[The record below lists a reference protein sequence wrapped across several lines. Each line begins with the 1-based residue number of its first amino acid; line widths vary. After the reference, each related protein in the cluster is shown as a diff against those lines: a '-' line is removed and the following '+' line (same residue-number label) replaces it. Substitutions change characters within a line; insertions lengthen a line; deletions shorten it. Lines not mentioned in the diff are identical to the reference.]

1 MSDRTFRTE
10 RHPSCRCAWAA
21 SLGAR
26 ASRPLQQLWACG
38 RVSISSLRPGRAGRP
53 RSQGNHPSLDIGPF
67 LLCGVLLGS
76 PVATVANGWEHGTV
90 PFEALVAALESTSA
104 DMRGRA
110 AQSIGYR
117 GEARGVAPL
126 LALLGRAEPS
136 HRVRSTAYAA
146 LGRLADPRAL
156 PVLQGCLR
164 DEAREE
170 IRGECVA
177 ALGGIA
183 DAESLELVI
192 GAFRSDPHPLVQDR
206 AVDALGRFA
215 RPESVALLAGLLD
228 DDDPVRRRRAIGA
241 LGRTGMREA
250 VAPLLARLG
259 EARATAE
266 RAAIV
271 ETQATVERAAIVEA
285 LARLRDP
292 LALDALLAELD
303 TVRDEALRIRI
314 TIALGAIRAPSA
326 YDALVRMLRDP
337 LPAVRFHA
345 VRGLRE
351 LGKPAAAGDL
361 SRLYHELA
369 ESLAGR
375 DFESLAAD
383 APAVITALGLQIEI
397 LRALAGLDARRGT
410 DAFID
415 GASSPAVPLDSQ
427 TALRI
432 AEGFYER
439 RRMALH
445 GLGYSASRR
454 AVGVLEGADGIGHP
468 DPRLRAVAVRSLAV
482 LNARGAAARLVP
494 MLRDPVPEVRWTAAM
509 ALGRLRHPGAVDA
522 LIERLNDEFS
532 EVRRQAALALGYIGE
547 PRASL
552 PLAQL
557 AIDEP
562 VASVREAALY
572 AMDLLDS
579 AD

>member
-1 MSDRTFRTE
+1 MSDRMFRTE

-38 RVSISSLRPGRAGRP
+38 RVSISGLRPGRAGRP
-53 RSQGNHPSLDIGPF
+53 RSQGCHPRLDAGP
-67 LLCGVLLGS
+67 LLLYGVLLGS
-76 PVATVANGWEHGTV
+76 PAATVANGWEHGTV
-90 PFEALVAALESTSA
+90 PFEALVTALESTSA

-126 LALLGRAEPS
+126 LALLGRVEPS

-177 ALGGIA
+177 ALGGIGSPK
-183 DAESLELVI
+183 SLDLVI
-192 GAFRSDPHPLVQDR
+192 GAFRSDSHPLVQNR
-206 AVDALGRFA
+206 AIDALGRFA

-292 LALDALLAELD
+292 SAL
-303 TVRDEALRIRI
+303 
-314 TIALGAIRAPSA
+314 
-326 YDALVRMLRDP
+326 DALVRMLRDP

-383 APAVITALGLQIEI
+383 APVVITALGLQIEI

-522 LIERLNDEFS
+522 LIERLNDEFG

>member
-1 MSDRTFRTE
+1 MTCL
-10 RHPSCRCAWAA
+10 H
-21 SLGAR
+21 
-26 ASRPLQQLWACG
+26 G
-38 RVSISSLRPGRAGRP
+38 RIAG
-53 RSQGNHPSLDIGPF
+53 L
-67 LLCGVLLGS
+67 LLCGVLLAWSAESGG
-76 PVATVANGWEHGTV
+76 NGWEHGTV
-90 PFEALVAALESTSA
+90 PFEALVTALESTSA

-110 AQSIGYR
+110 AQSLGYR

-126 LALLGRAEPS
+126 LALLERVEPS

-146 LGRLADPRAL
+146 LGRLADTRAL

-177 ALGGIA
+177 AVGGIA

-206 AVDALGRFA
+206 AIDALGQFA
-215 RPESVALLAGLLD
+215 RPESVALLAGLLAGD
-228 DDDPVRRRRAIGA
+228 DSVRRRRAIAA

-250 VAPLLARLG
+250 VAPLLARLP
-259 EARATAE
+259 EAGATA
-266 RAAIV
+266 
-271 ETQATVERAAIVEA
+271 ERAAIVEA

-292 LALDALLAELD
+292 SALDALLAELD
-303 TVRDEALRIRI
+303 GVRDEALRVRI

-361 SRLYHELA
+361 ARLYHELA

-375 DFESLAAD
+375 DYESLAAD

-410 DAFID
+410 GAFID
-415 GASSPAVPLDSQ
+415 GAASPAVPLDSQ

-439 RRMALH
+439 RRMALY

-494 MLRDPVPEVRWTAAM
+494 VLGDPVPEVRWTAAM
-509 ALGRLRHPGAVDA
+509 ALGRLRHAGAVDA
-522 LIERLNDEFS
+522 LIERLDDGFG

-552 PLAQL
+552 PLTQL

-572 AMDLLDS
+572 AMDLLDA

>member
-1 MSDRTFRTE
+1 M
-10 RHPSCRCAWAA
+10 
-21 SLGAR
+21 
-26 ASRPLQQLWACG
+26 
-38 RVSISSLRPGRAGRP
+38 
-53 RSQGNHPSLDIGPF
+53 
-67 LLCGVLLGS
+67 LLGL
-76 PVATVANGWEHGTV
+76 PAGAGANGWEHGTV

-110 AQSIGYR
+110 AQSLGYR

-146 LGRLADPRAL
+146 LGRLADPAAL

-177 ALGGIA
+177 ALGGIGN
-183 DAESLELVI
+183 AESLELVI
-192 GAFRSDPHPLVQDR
+192 ETFRSDSHPLVQDR
-206 AVDALGRFA
+206 AIDALGRFA

-259 EARATAE
+259 GAGATA
-266 RAAIV
+266 
-271 ETQATVERAAIVEA
+271 ERAAIVEA
-285 LARLRDP
+285 LARLRNP

-303 TVRDEALRIRI
+303 GVQDEALRIRI
-314 TIALGAIRAPSA
+314 TVALGAIRAPSA

-361 SRLYHELA
+361 ARLYHELA

-383 APAVITALGLQIEI
+383 APAVVTALGLQIEI

-410 DAFID
+410 GAFID
-415 GASSPAVPLDSQ
+415 GAVSPAVPLDSQ

-439 RRMALH
+439 RRMALY

-454 AVGVLEGADGIGHP
+454 AAGVLEGADGIGHP

-482 LNARGAAARLVP
+482 LNARGAAARLAPV
-494 MLRDPVPEVRWTAAM
+494 LRDPVPEVRWTAAM
-509 ALGRLRHPGAVDA
+509 ALGRLRNAGAVDA
-522 LIERLNDEFS
+522 LIERLDDGYG

>member
-1 MSDRTFRTE
+1 MSDRMFCTGRNAP
-10 RHPSCRCAWAA
+10 RRCAWAA
-21 SLGAR
+21 PLGAR
-26 ASRPLQQLWACG
+26 ASRPLEHLWACG
-38 RVSISSLRPGRAGRP
+38 WLSISGLRPGRAGRP
-53 RSQGNHPSLDIGPF
+53 RSQGRRPRLDAGLL
-67 LLCGVLLGS
+67 LLCGALLGAPPS
-76 PVATVANGWEHGTV
+76 LGANGWEHGTV

-110 AQSIGYR
+110 AQSLGYR
-117 GEARGVAPL
+117 EEARGVAPL

-156 PVLQGCLR
+156 PVLGRCLR

-177 ALGGIA
+177 ALGGLGNR
-183 DAESLELVI
+183 ESLDLVI
-192 GAFRSDPHPLVQDR
+192 GAFGSDPHPLVQDR
-206 AVDALGRFA
+206 AIDALGRFA
-215 RPESVALLAGLLD
+215 RPESVALLSSLLAD
-228 DDDPVRRRRAIGA
+228 EDPSRRRRAIAA
-241 LGRTGMREA
+241 LGRTGMHEA
-250 VAPLLARLG
+250 VEPLLTRLRTG
-259 EARATAE
+259 GATAE
-266 RAAIV
+266 RAAV
-271 ETQATVERAAIVEA
+271 VEA

-292 LALDALLAELD
+292 SALDALLAELD
-303 TVRDEALRIRI
+303 GVRDEALRIHI

-345 VRGLRE
+345 VRGLAE
-351 LGKPAAAGDL
+351 LGEPAAAGDL

-369 ESLAGR
+369 KSLAGR
-375 DFESLAAD
+375 RFESLAAD
-383 APAVITALGLQIEI
+383 APAVVTALGLQIEI
-397 LRALAGLDARRGT
+397 LRALAGLDAPRGT
-410 DAFID
+410 KAFID
-415 GASSPAVPLDSQ
+415 GATSPPIPRDSQ

-454 AVGVLEGADGIGHP
+454 AAEVLEGTDGIGHP

-482 LNARGAAARLVP
+482 LNSRGAAARLVP
-494 MLRDPVPEVRWTAAM
+494 VLRDPVPEVRWTAAM
-509 ALGRLRHPGAVDA
+509 ALGRLRRAGAVDA
-522 LIERLNDEFS
+522 LIERLGDGFG

-562 VASVREAALY
+562 VAPVREAALY

>member
-1 MSDRTFRTE
+1 MTSPRR
-10 RHPSCRCAWAA
+10 RIAC
-21 SLGAR
+21 
-26 ASRPLQQLWACG
+26 PL
-38 RVSISSLRPGRAGRP
+38 
-53 RSQGNHPSLDIGPF
+53 
-67 LLCGVLLGS
+67 LLCGVLLALPAASG
-76 PVATVANGWEHGTV
+76 ANGWEHGTV
-90 PFEALVAALESTSA
+90 PFEALVTALESESA

-110 AQSIGYR
+110 AQSLGYR

-126 LALLGRAEPS
+126 LALLERAEPS

-156 PVLQGCLR
+156 PVLRGCLR

-177 ALGGIA
+177 ALGGVGNP
-183 DAESLELVI
+183 ESLELVI
-192 GAFRSDPHPLVQDR
+192 GAFRSDSHPLVRDR
-206 AVDALGRFA
+206 AIDALGRFA
-215 RPESVALLAGLLD
+215 RPESVAVLADLLAG
-228 DDDPVRRRRAIGA
+228 DDPSRRRRAIAA
-241 LGRTGMREA
+241 LGRTGLHEA

-259 EARATAE
+259 EAGTTAE
-266 RAAIV
+266 RAV
-271 ETQATVERAAIVEA
+271 IVEA
-285 LARLRDP
+285 LGRLRDP
-292 LALDALLAELD
+292 SALDALLAELD
-303 TVRDEALRIRI
+303 RVRDGALRIRI
-314 TIALGAIRAPSA
+314 TIALGAVRAPSA
-326 YDALVRMLRDP
+326 YDALVRMLHDP

-345 VRGLRE
+345 VRGLGE
-351 LGKPAAAGDL
+351 LGEPAAAGDL
-361 SRLYHELA
+361 ARLYHELA

-383 APAVITALGLQIEI
+383 APAVVTALGLQIET
-397 LRALAGLDARRGT
+397 LRALVALDAPRGVE
-410 DAFID
+410 AFID
-415 GASSPAVPLDSQ
+415 GAASPAVPRDSQ

-454 AVGVLEGADGIGHP
+454 AVGVLEGADGIRHP

-482 LNARGAAARLVP
+482 LNAPGAAARLVP
-494 MLRDPVPEVRWTAAM
+494 VLRDPVPEVRWTAAM
-509 ALGRLRHPGAVDA
+509 ALGRLRHASAADA
-522 LIERLNDEFS
+522 LIERLDDEFG

-547 PRASL
+547 PGAGL

-562 VASVREAALY
+562 VASVREAALH

>member
-1 MSDRTFRTE
+1 MQN
-10 RHPSCRCAWAA
+10 
-21 SLGAR
+21 R
-26 ASRPLQQLWACG
+26 A
-38 RVSISSLRPGRAGRP
+38 I
-53 RSQGNHPSLDIGPF
+53 
-67 LLCGVLLGS
+67 
-76 PVATVANGWEHGTV
+76 
-90 PFEALVAALESTSA
+90 
-104 DMRGRA
+104 
-110 AQSIGYR
+110 
-117 GEARGVAPL
+117 
-126 LALLGRAEPS
+126 
-136 HRVRSTAYAA
+136 
-146 LGRLADPRAL
+146 
-156 PVLQGCLR
+156 
-164 DEAREE
+164 
-170 IRGECVA
+170 
-177 ALGGIA
+177 
-183 DAESLELVI
+183 
-192 GAFRSDPHPLVQDR
+192 
-206 AVDALGRFA
+206 DALGRFA

-259 EARATAE
+259 EARATAG

-337 LPAVRFHA
+337 AAGGPLPRRAGTAGAGQAGCRRRPLA
-345 VRGLRE
+345 PLPRAGGKPRRPGLR
-351 LGKPAAAGDL
+351 
-361 SRLYHELA
+361 
-369 ESLAGR
+369 GR
-375 DFESLAAD
+375 WAAD

-532 EVRRQAALALGYIGE
+532 EVRR
-547 PRASL
+547 
-552 PLAQL
+552 
-557 AIDEP
+557 
-562 VASVREAALY
+562 
-572 AMDLLDS
+572 
-579 AD
+579 

>member
-1 MSDRTFRTE
+1 M
-10 RHPSCRCAWAA
+10 
-21 SLGAR
+21 
-26 ASRPLQQLWACG
+26 
-38 RVSISSLRPGRAGRP
+38 GRP
-53 RSQGNHPSLDIGPF
+53 RSQGHRPRLDAGPL

-76 PVATVANGWEHGTV
+76 PAATVANGWEHGTV

-126 LALLGRAEPS
+126 LALLGRVEPS

-177 ALGGIA
+177 ALGGIGSPK
-183 DAESLELVI
+183 SLDLVI
-192 GAFRSDPHPLVQDR
+192 GAFRSDSHPLVQNR
-206 AVDALGRFA
+206 AIDALGRFA

-228 DDDPVRRRRAIGA
+228 DDDPVRRRRAIAA

-271 ETQATVERAAIVEA
+271 EA

-292 LALDALLAELD
+292 SALGALLEELD
-303 TVRDEALRIRI
+303 RVRDEALRIRI

-454 AVGVLEGADGIGHP
+454 AVGVLEGADGLGHP

-482 LNARGAAARLVP
+482 LDAPGAAARLVP
-494 MLRDPVPEVRWTAAM
+494 VLHDPVPEVRWTAAM

-522 LIERLNDEFS
+522 LIERLDDEFG

>member
-1 MSDRTFRTE
+1 MTSPRDRI
-10 RHPSCRCAWAA
+10 A
-21 SLGAR
+21 S
-26 ASRPLQQLWACG
+26 PL
-38 RVSISSLRPGRAGRP
+38 
-53 RSQGNHPSLDIGPF
+53 
-67 LLCGVLLGS
+67 LLCGVLLGL
-76 PVATVANGWEHGTV
+76 PAGAGANGWEHGTV
-90 PFEALVAALESTSA
+90 PFEALVAALESESA

-110 AQSIGYR
+110 AQSLGYR
-117 GEARGVAPL
+117 GEARGVRPL
-126 LALLGRAEPS
+126 LALLARAEPS

-156 PVLQGCLR
+156 PVLGRCLR
-164 DEAREE
+164 EEVREE

-177 ALGGIA
+177 ALGGLGSA
-183 DAESLELVI
+183 GSLGLVI
-192 GAFRSDPHPLVQDR
+192 DAFRSDPHPLVRDR
-206 AVDALGRFA
+206 AIDALGRFA
-215 RPESVALLAGLLD
+215 RPESVALLAGLLAAE
-228 DDDPVRRRRAIGA
+228 DPSRRRRAVAA

-250 VAPLLARLG
+250 VPPLLARLR
-259 EARATAE
+259 EAGATA
-266 RAAIV
+266 
-271 ETQATVERAAIVEA
+271 ERAAIVEA

-292 LALDALLAELD
+292 SALDALLAELD
-303 TVRDEALRIRI
+303 RVRDEALRVRI
-314 TIALGAIRAPSA
+314 TVALGAIRAPSA

-345 VRGLRE
+345 VRGLGE
-351 LGKPAAAGDL
+351 LGEPAAAGDL
-361 SRLYHELA
+361 ARLYHELA

-375 DFESLAAD
+375 SFESLAAD
-383 APAVITALGLQIEI
+383 APAIITTLALQIEL

-410 DAFID
+410 EAFID
-415 GASSPAVPLDSQ
+415 GAASPPIPRDSR

-454 AVGVLEGADGIGHP
+454 AVGVLEGAGGIGHP

-482 LNARGAAARLVP
+482 LDMPGTAARLLPV
-494 MLRDPVPEVRWTAAM
+494 LRDPVPEVRWTAAM
-509 ALGRLRHPGAVDA
+509 ALGRLRHAGAVDA
-522 LIERLNDEFS
+522 LIERLNDGFG

-547 PRASL
+547 PRASV

-562 VASVREAALY
+562 VAAVREAALY
-572 AMDLLDS
+572 AMDLLDA

>member
-1 MSDRTFRTE
+1 M
-10 RHPSCRCAWAA
+10 
-21 SLGAR
+21 
-26 ASRPLQQLWACG
+26 
-38 RVSISSLRPGRAGRP
+38 
-53 RSQGNHPSLDIGPF
+53 
-67 LLCGVLLGS
+67 
-76 PVATVANGWEHGTV
+76 
-90 PFEALVAALESTSA
+90 PFEALVTALESTSA

-110 AQSIGYR
+110 AQSLGYR

-146 LGRLADPRAL
+146 LGRLGDSRAL
-156 PVLQGCLR
+156 PVLGRCLR

-177 ALGGIA
+177 ALGGIGSP
-183 DAESLELVI
+183 ESLDLVI
-192 GAFRSDPHPLVQDR
+192 GAFRSDSHPLVQNR
-206 AVDALGRFA
+206 AIGALGRFA

-228 DDDPVRRRRAIGA
+228 DDDPARRRRAIAA

-266 RAAIV
+266 PAASGGAG
-271 ETQATVERAAIVEA
+271 ETAERAAIVEA

-292 LALDALLAELD
+292 SALDALLAELD
-303 TVRDEALRIRI
+303 GVRDEALRIRI
-314 TIALGAIRAPSA
+314 TIALGATRAPSA
-326 YDALVRMLRDP
+326 YHALVRMLGDP

-361 SRLYHELA
+361 ARLYHELA
-369 ESLAGR
+369 DSLAGR

-383 APAVITALGLQIEI
+383 APAVITALGLQIEV

-415 GASSPAVPLDSQ
+415 GAASPPVPLDSQ

-439 RRMALH
+439 RRMALY

-454 AVGVLEGADGIGHP
+454 AAGVLEGADGIGHP

-494 MLRDPVPEVRWTAAM
+494 VLRDPVPEVRWTAAM
-509 ALGRLRHPGAVDA
+509 ALGRLRHAGAVDA
-522 LIERLNDEFS
+522 LIERLDDEFG

-547 PRASL
+547 PEASL

-562 VASVREAALY
+562 VAPVREAALY

-579 AD
+579 ED

>member
-1 MSDRTFRTE
+1 MSDRMFRTG
-10 RHPSCRCAWAA
+10 HHLPCGGAWAA
-21 SLGAR
+21 PLGAR
-26 ASRPLQQLWACG
+26 ASRPQWAAG
-38 RVSISSLRPGRAGRP
+38 PRLLKRARRP
-53 RSQGNHPSLDIGPF
+53 RSQGNHPSLDVGPL
-67 LLCGVLLGS
+67 LLCGVLLALPAG
-76 PVATVANGWEHGTV
+76 AGANGWEHGTV
-90 PFEALVAALESTSA
+90 PFEALVTALESTSA

-110 AQSIGYR
+110 AQSLGYR

-146 LGRLADPRAL
+146 LGGTGSP
-156 PVLQGCLR
+156 
-164 DEAREE
+164 
-170 IRGECVA
+170 
-177 ALGGIA
+177 
-183 DAESLELVI
+183 ESLDLVI
-192 GAFRSDPHPLVQDR
+192 GAFESDPHPMVRDR
-206 AVDALGRFA
+206 AIDALGRFA
-215 RPESVALLAGLLD
+215 RPESVALLAGLLAG
-228 DDDPVRRRRAIGA
+228 DDPSRRRRAIAA

-259 EARATAE
+259 EAGATAE

-271 ETQATVERAAIVEA
+271 EA
-285 LARLRDP
+285 LGRLRDP
-292 LALDALLAELD
+292 SALDALLAELD
-303 TVRDEALRIRI
+303 GMRDEMRDEALRIRI

-345 VRGLRE
+345 VRGLGE
-351 LGKPAAAGDL
+351 LGEPAAAGDL
-361 SRLYHELA
+361 ARLYHELA
-369 ESLAGR
+369 ASLAGR
-375 DFESLAAD
+375 GFESLAAD

-397 LRALAGLDARRGT
+397 LRALVALDAPRGV

-415 GASSPAVPLDSQ
+415 GAASPAVPRDSQ

-454 AVGVLEGADGIGHP
+454 AAGVLEGADGIGHP

-482 LNARGAAARLVP
+482 LNAPGAAARLVP
-494 MLRDPVPEVRWTAAM
+494 VLRDPVPEVRWTAAM
-509 ALGRLRHPGAVDA
+509 ALGRLRHAGAVNA
-522 LIERLNDEFS
+522 LIERLDDEFG

-547 PRASL
+547 PAAGL
-552 PLAQL
+552 PLAQF

-562 VASVREAALY
+562 VASVREAALH

>member
-1 MSDRTFRTE
+1 MRPIRTRM
-10 RHPSCRCAWAA
+10 RVDV
-21 SLGAR
+21 G
-26 ASRPLQQLWACG
+26 PL
-38 RVSISSLRPGRAGRP
+38 V
-53 RSQGNHPSLDIGPF
+53 
-67 LLCGVLLGS
+67 LCGVLLGS
-76 PVATVANGWEHGTV
+76 PAGAGANGWEHGTV
-90 PFEALVAALESTSA
+90 PFEALVAALESESA

-110 AQSIGYR
+110 AQSLGYR
-117 GEARGVAPL
+117 GEARGAAPL
-126 LALLGRAEPS
+126 LDLLARAEPS

-146 LGRLADPRAL
+146 LGRLADPAAL
-156 PVLQGCLR
+156 PVLGRCLQE
-164 DEAREE
+164 EAREE

-177 ALGGIA
+177 SLGGLGSP
-183 DAESLELVI
+183 ESLELVI
-192 GAFRSDPHPLVQDR
+192 GAFRSDPHALVRDR

-215 RPESVALLAGLLD
+215 RPESVALLADLVAG
-228 DDDPVRRRRAIGA
+228 DDPARRRRAIAA

-250 VAPLLARLG
+250 VAPLLARLRDAGAKG
-259 EARATAE
+259 ERAAIVDTRTTERAAKNEALATAE
-266 RAAIV
+266 RAAKNEALATAEQAARN
-271 ETQATVERAAIVEA
+271 ETLATAERAAIVEA

-292 LALDALLAELD
+292 SALDALLAELD
-303 TVRDEALRIRI
+303 RARDEALRIRI

-326 YDALVRMLRDP
+326 YDALVRMLHDP

-345 VRGLRE
+345 VRGLAE
-351 LGKPAAAGDL
+351 LGEPAAAGDL
-361 SRLYHELA
+361 VRLYHELA
-369 ESLAGR
+369 VSLAGR
-375 DFESLAAD
+375 GFESLAAD
-383 APAVITALGLQIEI
+383 APAVITVLGLQIEI
-397 LRALAGLDARRGT
+397 LRALVALDPRRGIA
-410 DAFID
+410 AFID
-415 GASSPAVPLDSQ
+415 GANSPAVSRDSQ

-454 AVGVLEGADGIGHP
+454 AAEVLEGADGIGHP

-482 LNARGAAARLVP
+482 LDAPGAAARLVP
-494 MLRDPVPEVRWTAAM
+494 VLRDPVPEVRWTTAM
-509 ALGRLRHPGAVDA
+509 ALGRLRHAGAVDA
-522 LIERLNDEFS
+522 LIERLGDGFG

-562 VASVREAALY
+562 VAPVREAALY

>member
-1 MSDRTFRTE
+1 MTSLHFRITG
-10 RHPSCRCAWAA
+10 
-21 SLGAR
+21 LLLVGGA
-26 ASRPLQQLWACG
+26 
-38 RVSISSLRPGRAGRP
+38 
-53 RSQGNHPSLDIGPF
+53 
-67 LLCGVLLGS
+67 LLGS
-76 PVATVANGWEHGTV
+76 PAATEANGWEHGTV
-90 PFEALVAALESTSA
+90 PFEALVTALESTSA

-110 AQSIGYR
+110 AQSLGYR

-146 LGRLADPRAL
+146 LGRLADPAAL

-177 ALGGIA
+177 ALGGLGN
-183 DAESLELVI
+183 AESLGLVI
-192 GAFRSDPHPLVQDR
+192 GTFRSDSHPLVQDR
-206 AVDALGRFA
+206 AIDALGRFA
-215 RPESVALLAGLLD
+215 RPESVALLASLLD

-259 EARATAE
+259 EAGATAE

-271 ETQATVERAAIVEA
+271 DRTTERATMEETLGTAERATTERTLATAERATTERTRETAERATTERTRETAERAAIVEA

-292 LALDALLAELD
+292 SAVDALLAELD
-303 TVRDEALRIRI
+303 SVRDEALRIRT

-361 SRLYHELA
+361 ARLYHELA

-383 APAVITALGLQIEI
+383 APAVVTALGLQIEI
-397 LRALAGLDARRGT
+397 LRTLAGLDARRGT
-410 DAFID
+410 EAFID
-415 GASSPAVPLDSQ
+415 GAVSPAVPLDSQ

-439 RRMALH
+439 RRMALY

-454 AVGVLEGADGIGHP
+454 AAGVLEGADGIGHP

-482 LNARGAAARLVP
+482 LNARGAAAHLVP
-494 MLRDPVPEVRWTAAM
+494 VLRDPVPEVRWTAAM
-509 ALGRLRHPGAVDA
+509 ALGRLRNAGAVDA
-522 LIERLNDEFS
+522 LIERLDDGFG

-557 AIDEP
+557 VIDEP
-562 VASVREAALY
+562 VAPVREAALY

>member
-1 MSDRTFRTE
+1 MT
-10 RHPSCRCAWAA
+10 
-21 SLGAR
+21 SL
-26 ASRPLQQLWACG
+26 CG
-38 RVSISSLRPGRAGRP
+38 RIAG
-53 RSQGNHPSLDIGPF
+53 L

-76 PVATVANGWEHGTV
+76 PAGAGANGWEHGTV
-90 PFEALVAALESTSA
+90 PFEALVAALVSDSA

-110 AQSIGYR
+110 AQSLGYR

-126 LALLGRAEPS
+126 LALLDHAEPS

-156 PVLQGCLR
+156 PVLGRCLQE
-164 DEAREE
+164 EAREE

-177 ALGGIA
+177 ALGGVGNA
-183 DAESLELVI
+183 GSLDLVI
-192 GAFRSDPHPLVQDR
+192 ATLESDPHPLVQNR
-206 AVDALGRFA
+206 AIDALGRFA
-215 RPESVALLAGLLD
+215 RPESVALLSGLLAGD
-228 DDDPVRRRRAIGA
+228 EPSRRRRAIAA
-241 LGRTGMREA
+241 LGRTGMHEA
-250 VAPLLARLG
+250 VAPLLARLRETG
-259 EARATAE
+259 AAAE
-266 RAAIV
+266 RAV
-271 ETQATVERAAIVEA
+271 IVEA

-292 LALDALLAELD
+292 SALDALLAELD
-303 TVRDEALRIRI
+303 RVRDEALRIRI
-314 TIALGAIRAPSA
+314 TIALGAIRSPSA

-345 VRGLRE
+345 VRGLAE
-351 LGKPAAAGDL
+351 LGDPSAAGDL
-361 SRLYHELA
+361 ARLYRELA

-375 DFESLAAD
+375 EFESLAAD
-383 APAVITALGLQIEI
+383 APAVVTALGLQIEI
-397 LRALAGLDARRGT
+397 LRALVALDAPRGV

-415 GASSPAVPLDSQ
+415 GAASPAVPRDSQ

-454 AVGVLEGADGIGHP
+454 AAEVLEGADGIGHP

-482 LNARGAAARLVP
+482 LDAPGAAARLLPV
-494 MLRDPVPEVRWTAAM
+494 LRDPVPEVRWTAAM
-509 ALGRLRHPGAVDA
+509 ALGRLRHAGAVDA
-522 LIERLNDEFS
+522 LIERLDDEFG

-547 PRASL
+547 PEASL

-557 AIDEP
+557 AIDES
-562 VASVREAALY
+562 VASVREAALH

>member
-1 MSDRTFRTE
+1 
-10 RHPSCRCAWAA
+10 
-21 SLGAR
+21 
-26 ASRPLQQLWACG
+26 
-38 RVSISSLRPGRAGRP
+38 
-53 RSQGNHPSLDIGPF
+53 
-67 LLCGVLLGS
+67 
-76 PVATVANGWEHGTV
+76 
-90 PFEALVAALESTSA
+90 
-104 DMRGRA
+104 
-110 AQSIGYR
+110 
-117 GEARGVAPL
+117 
-126 LALLGRAEPS
+126 
-136 HRVRSTAYAA
+136 
-146 LGRLADPRAL
+146 
-156 PVLQGCLR
+156 
-164 DEAREE
+164 
-170 IRGECVA
+170 
-177 ALGGIA
+177 
-183 DAESLELVI
+183 
-192 GAFRSDPHPLVQDR
+192 
-206 AVDALGRFA
+206 
-215 RPESVALLAGLLD
+215 
-228 DDDPVRRRRAIGA
+228 
-241 LGRTGMREA
+241 MREA

-271 ETQATVERAAIVEA
+271 EA

-292 LALDALLAELD
+292 SALGALLEELD
-303 TVRDEALRIRI
+303 RVRDEALRIRI

-454 AVGVLEGADGIGHP
+454 AVGVLEGADGLGHP

-482 LNARGAAARLVP
+482 LDAPGAAARLVP
-494 MLRDPVPEVRWTAAM
+494 VLHDPVPEVRWTAAM

-522 LIERLNDEFS
+522 LIERLDDEFG

-547 PRASL
+547 PRSSL

>member
-1 MSDRTFRTE
+1 MTFPRSGIVS
-10 RHPSCRCAWAA
+10 PLLLGAALVGLPAA
-21 SLGAR
+21 SG
-26 ASRPLQQLWACG
+26 
-38 RVSISSLRPGRAGRP
+38 
-53 RSQGNHPSLDIGPF
+53 
-67 LLCGVLLGS
+67 
-76 PVATVANGWEHGTV
+76 ANGWEHGTV
-90 PFEALVAALESTSA
+90 PFEALVAALESGSA

-110 AQSIGYR
+110 AQSLGYR

-126 LALLGRAEPS
+126 LALLDRAEPS

-146 LGRLADPRAL
+146 LGRLADLRAL
-156 PVLQGCLR
+156 PVLGRCLQE
-164 DEAREE
+164 EAREE

-177 ALGGIA
+177 ALGGVGS
-183 DAESLELVI
+183 AESLELVI

-206 AVDALGRFA
+206 AIDALGRFA
-215 RPESVALLAGLLD
+215 RPESVALLSGLLAGED
-228 DDDPVRRRRAIGA
+228 SSRRRRAIAA

-259 EARATAE
+259 EAG
-266 RAAIV
+266 AA
-271 ETQATVERAAIVEA
+271 AERAAIVEA

-292 LALDALLAELD
+292 SALDALLAELD
-303 TVRDEALRIRI
+303 GVRDEALRIRI

-345 VRGLRE
+345 VRGLAD
-351 LGKPAAAGDL
+351 LGEPAAASDL
-361 SRLYHELA
+361 ARLYHELA
-369 ESLAGR
+369 DSLAGR

-397 LRALAGLDARRGT
+397 LRTLAALDARRGI

-415 GASSPAVPLDSQ
+415 GATSPEVPRDSQ

-454 AVGVLEGADGIGHP
+454 AAVVLEGADGISHP

-482 LNARGAAARLVP
+482 LDAPGAAARLVP
-494 MLRDPVPEVRWTAAM
+494 VLRDPVPEVRWTAAM
-509 ALGRLRHPGAVDA
+509 ALGRLRHAGAVDA
-522 LIERLNDEFS
+522 LVERLDDEFG

-547 PRASL
+547 PDASL

-562 VASVREAALY
+562 VASVRDAALH
-572 AMDLLDS
+572 AMDLLDP